1 MPGML
6 DLMDHFLASSDNGMY
21 GLFTGG
27 TSLFGWLVGYVI
39 AGLCTMGM
47 FKKAGKP
54 QWAAFIPIYNWI
66 VLLEIIGRPIW
77 WVILLL
83 IPCVNIVAWII
94 LALDIAK
101 SYGQSQGFGIALGV
115 GIHLSDHHSRLL
127 GNAELRTRAV
137 HRSRSCAAAG
147 SRLVL
152 QRLVLSDWEAAR

>member
-1 MPGML
+1 ML
-6 DLMDHFLASSDNGMY
+6 DLMGHFLASSDNGMY

-83 IPCVNIVAWII
+83 IPCVNIIAWII

-115 GIHLSDHHSRLL
+115 GILLPIITLVCLVTLSY
-127 GNAELRTRAV
+127 GPAQYTGP
-137 HRSRSCAAAG
+137 AAA
-147 SRLVL
+147 
-152 QRLVLSDWEAAR
+152 QPPAAA